1 MTRLHGRKYRRL
13 SRRALRR
20 LKKADMARVDLWW
33 FLYKS
38 PFQSDVD
45 AARILNRASIEN
57 AKEEIRRLNDLAE
70 ASRKEGQR

>member
-1 MTRLHGRKYRRL
+1 MTRLHSCKYRRL
-13 SRRALRR
+13 SRRAMRR

-45 AARILNRASIEN
+45 AAKLLNRASTEN
-57 AKEEIRRLNDLAE
+57 AKGQIRRLNDLAE
-70 ASRKEGQR
+70 QKEETR